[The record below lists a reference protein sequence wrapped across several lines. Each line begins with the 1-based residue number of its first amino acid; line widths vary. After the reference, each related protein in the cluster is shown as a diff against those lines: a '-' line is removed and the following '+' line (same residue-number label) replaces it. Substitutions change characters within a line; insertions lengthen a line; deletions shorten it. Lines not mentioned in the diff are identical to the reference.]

1 MTTITVCLLILTTIA
16 VAVALAYTKSILIP
30 FLLGLSLAYM
40 AAPSIS
46 WLQRHAKLPRWAAMI
61 TVSLVSVLFLAGL
74 GLMISSAVKNLLL
87 QADVYQSKL
96 LQFAQQLFQLAEH
109 FGIDASALSMDNVLH
124 GIRKLPIFSYV
135 QQAAGIVVNLFSDT
149 LLVMVFVAFLLSGRS
164 FALPSYG
171 IWPEVDKRIRQY
183 LVVKLA
189 LSAATAIL
197 TGVILG
203 LFGLEM
209 ASLFAMLAFIL
220 NFIPNIG
227 PVIATLLPLPIALL
241 QYDNPTIV
249 IFVIALPGFVQF
261 VIGNIAEPKLLGES
275 LDLHPVTQI
284 LALMFWGL
292 IWGIP
297 GMLLATPM
305 TVILKIFLENTQRG
319 RFLGEMLAGRFNPS

>member
-1 MTTITVCLLILTTIA
+1 MTTISVCLLILTTIA

-30 FLLGLSLAYM
+30 FLLGLSIAYM

-61 TVSLVSVLFLAGL
+61 TVSLASLLLLAGL
-74 GLMISSAVKNLLL
+74 GLMVSSAVKNLLL

-96 LQFAQQLFQLAEH
+96 LQFAQQLFQLAQH
-109 FGIDASALSMDNVLH
+109 FGIDASALSMENVLH
-124 GIRKLPIFSYV
+124 GIQQLPIFSYV
-135 QQAAGIVVNLFSDT
+135 KHAAGIVMKLFSDT
-149 LLVMVFVAFLLSGRS
+149 LLIMVFVAFLLSGRN
-164 FALPSYG
+164 FALPTYG

-183 LVVKLA
+183 LFVKIA

-203 LFGLEM
+203 AFGLEM

-249 IFVIALPGFVQF
+249 ILVIALPGIAQF
-261 VIGNIAEPKLLGES
+261 AIGNIAEPKLLGDS

-305 TVILKIFLENTQRG
+305 TVILKIFLENTERG

>member
-1 MTTITVCLLILTTIA
+1 MTTITICLLILTTIA

-30 FLLGLSLAYM
+30 FLLALSLAYM

-46 WLQRHAKLPRWAAMI
+46 WLQRRAKLPRWAAMI
-61 TVSLVSVLFLAGL
+61 TVSLFCLLLLAGL
-74 GLMISSAVKNLLL
+74 GLMVTSAIKSLIL
-87 QADVYQSKL
+87 QADVYQNKL
-96 LQFAQQLFQLAEH
+96 IQIAQQLFHIAEG
-109 FGIDASALSMDNVLH
+109 FGADASLLSRDNVLLT
-124 GIRKLPIFSYV
+124 IRKLPIFSYV
-135 QQAAGIVVNLFSDT
+135 QQAASIVMKSSSDT

-164 FALPSYG
+164 FALPGYG

-183 LVVKLA
+183 LMVKIA
-189 LSAATAIL
+189 LSTITAVL
-197 TGVILG
+197 TGIILW

-241 QYDNPTIV
+241 QYDNMTTV
-249 IFVIALPGFVQF
+249 ALVLALPGVVQF
-261 VIGNIAEPKLLGES
+261 VVGNIVEPKLLGDS

-297 GMLLATPM
+297 GMLLATPI
-305 TVILKIFLENTQRG
+305 TVIMKIFLENTPRG
-319 RFLGEMLAGRFNPS
+319 RFLAEMLAGRFSQS

>member
-1 MTTITVCLLILTTIA
+1 MTTITVCLLILTTIS

-30 FLLGLSLAYM
+30 FLLALSIAYI

-46 WLQRHAKLPRWAAMI
+46 WLQRHAKLPRWAAMV
-61 TVSLVSVLFLAGL
+61 TVSLCSLLLLAGL
-74 GLMISSAVKNLLL
+74 GLMVSSAVKSLVL

-96 LQFAQQLFQLAEH
+96 LQFTQQIFHLAEG
-109 FGIDASALSMDNVLH
+109 FGIDTSLMSKDNALQA
-124 GIRKLPIFSYV
+124 IQKLPIFSYV
-135 QQAAGIVVNLFSDT
+135 QQAAGVVVKSLSDT

-164 FALPSYG
+164 FSLPNYG

-183 LVVKLA
+183 LLVKIS
-189 LSAATAIL
+189 LSTVTAVL
-197 TGVILG
+197 TGLILG
-203 LFGLEM
+203 VFGLEM

-241 QYDNPTIV
+241 QYDSATTV
-249 IFVIALPGFVQF
+249 ALVIALPGLVQF
-261 VIGNIAEPKLLGES
+261 IVGNVSEPKLLGDS

-284 LALMFWGL
+284 LTLMFWGL

-297 GMLLATPM
+297 GMLLATPI
-305 TVILKIFLENTQRG
+305 TVIMKIFLENTPRG
-319 RFLGEMLAGRFNPS
+319 RFLAEMLAGRFNPS

>member
-1 MTTITVCLLILTTIA
+1 MTTIAACLLILTTIA
-16 VAVALAYTKSILIP
+16 VAVALTYTKSILIP
-30 FLLGLSLAYM
+30 FLLGLSIAYM
-40 AAPSIS
+40 VAPSIS
-46 WLQRHAKLPRWAAMI
+46 WLQRRAKLPRWAAMV
-61 TVSLVSVLFLAGL
+61 TVSIVCILVIAGL
-74 GLMISSAVKNLLL
+74 GLMITSAVKSLLM

-96 LQFAQQLFQLAEH
+96 IQFTQQIFQLAQH
-109 FGIDASALSMDNVLH
+109 FGVDASVLSMDNVLH
-124 GIRKLPIFSYV
+124 SIRQLPIFSYV
-135 QQAAGIVVNLFSDT
+135 QQAAGVVVGLTSDM
-149 LLVMVFVAFLLSGRS
+149 LLVMIFVAFMLSGRS
-164 FALPSYG
+164 FSLPSFG

-183 LVVKLA
+183 LAVKLV
-189 LSAATAIL
+189 LSALTAIL

-241 QYDNPTIV
+241 QYDNPTMMLL
-249 IFVIALPGFVQF
+249 VIALPGVVQF

-297 GMLLATPM
+297 GMLLATPI
-305 TVILKIFLENTQRG
+305 TVILKIFLENTERG